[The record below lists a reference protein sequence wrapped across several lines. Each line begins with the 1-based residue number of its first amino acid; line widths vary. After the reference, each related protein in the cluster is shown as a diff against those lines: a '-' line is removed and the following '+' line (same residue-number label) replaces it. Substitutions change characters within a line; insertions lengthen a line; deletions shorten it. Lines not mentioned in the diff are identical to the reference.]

1 MKIDFPRLSAT
12 ALVLLLAA
20 GTSAQVEPELT
31 VKEIMNSLI
40 TPTTSTI
47 WGAYELE
54 TDAEWQEVRNAALG
68 VIAAGNILTFGGAD
82 ANFQQSAEEQAWQ
95 EHNQAMISAA
105 RSVLEAV
112 AAKDED
118 ALFAAGND
126 QLYPPCESCHQQYQT
141 R

>member
-40 TPTTSTI
+40 TPMTSTI

>member
-126 QLYPPCESCHQQYQT
+126 QLYPPCESCHQQYQA